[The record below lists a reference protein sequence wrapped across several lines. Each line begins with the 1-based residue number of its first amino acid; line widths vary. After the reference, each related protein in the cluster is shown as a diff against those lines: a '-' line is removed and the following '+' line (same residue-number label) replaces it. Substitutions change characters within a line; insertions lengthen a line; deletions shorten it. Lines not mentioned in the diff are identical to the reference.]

1 MGLISGKVLNQ
12 SRLLGGENTMMRVS
26 SNMERPGRRAT
37 MAASTAEPPS
47 ARGPAR
53 NVVIVG
59 ASVRALAESAARS
72 GWLVHAA
79 DLFGDTDLRH
89 VAADAV
95 RVAGGD
101 ATGYPLG
108 LPAAVSRFPIAPVI
122 YTGALENHPAIIEA
136 LARDRPLAAAGTAA
150 VRLVRDPTSLAP
162 LVRGVG
168 LAYPDTTTSPVGV
181 PVDGSFVVKPT
192 ASAGGRGVRRW
203 RGGSRK
209 TSTGSFL
216 WQRLVPGSAWSVSFF
231 AGPRGCE
238 LFAASRQ
245 LIGCRWCGGRTF
257 GYCGSVNVPLD
268 DVYKPLRA
276 RLESL
281 GNSLTTHCGLIGA
294 FGIDFIL
301 SASDNAYVIEVN
313 PRPTASMELAER
325 ATGRPIAAA
334 HLEACGYALPT
345 IVAMANPSTPPRG
358 VWSKA
363 IVFASRTGSYRSPL
377 PAALETLASPWTA
390 ADGIGAV
397 ADIPQPGEP
406 LPRGGPLITVFA
418 CGATA
423 SRSLATLRHRVA
435 EVRRLFATDPVNPP
449 SAAARVR
456 RTSP

>member
-1 MGLISGKVLNQ
+1 
-12 SRLLGGENTMMRVS
+12 MMRVS

-37 MAASTAEPPS
+37 MAASTAELPS

-59 ASVRALAESAARS
+59 ASVRWLAESAARS

-101 ATGYPLG
+101 ANGYPLG

-168 LAYPDTTTSPVGV
+168 LAYPDTTSSPVGV

-203 RGGSRK
+203 RGGSRS
-209 TSTGSFL
+209 TSTGSLL
-216 WQRLVPGSAWSVSFF
+216 WQRLVPGSAWSASFF

-245 LIGCRWCGGRTF
+245 LIGCRWCGGRAF
-257 GYCGSVNVPLD
+257 GYCGSIDVPLD
-268 DVYKPLRA
+268 DLYEPLRA

-281 GNSLTTHCGLIGA
+281 GNSLTARCGLIGA

-301 SASDNAYVIEVN
+301 GAGDNAHVIEVN

-345 IVAMANPSTPPRG
+345 IVAMASPRTPPAG

-377 PAALETLASPWTA
+377 PAAVETLASPWTA

-418 CGATA
+418 CGPTA
-423 SRSLATLRHRVA
+423 SRSLATLRRRVA
-435 EVRRLFATDPVNPP
+435 EVRRLFATDQINPP
-449 SAAARVR
+449 SAAEPVR
-456 RTSP
+456 RTSPRGRTA

>member
-1 MGLISGKVLNQ
+1 M
-12 SRLLGGENTMMRVS
+12 
-26 SNMERPGRRAT
+26 
-37 MAASTAEPPS
+37 
-47 ARGPAR
+47 
-53 NVVIVG
+53 
-59 ASVRALAESAARS
+59 
-72 GWLVHAA
+72 
-79 DLFGDTDLRH
+79 
-89 VAADAV
+89 

-101 ATGYPLG
+101 ANGYPLG

-168 LAYPDTTTSPVGV
+168 LAYPDTTSSPVGV

-203 RGGSRK
+203 RGGSRS
-209 TSTGSFL
+209 TSTGSLL
-216 WQRLVPGSAWSVSFF
+216 WQRLVPGSAWSASFF
-231 AGPRGCE
+231 AGPLGCE

-245 LIGCRWCGGRTF
+245 LIGCRWCGGRAF
-257 GYCGSVNVPLD
+257 GYCGSIDVPLD
-268 DVYKPLRA
+268 DLYEPLRA

-281 GNSLTTHCGLIGA
+281 GNSLTARCGLIGA

-301 SASDNAYVIEVN
+301 GAGDNAHVIEVN

-345 IVAMANPSTPPRG
+345 IAAMASPRTPPAG

-377 PAALETLASPWTA
+377 PAAVETLASPWTA

-418 CGATA
+418 CGPTA
-423 SRSLATLRHRVA
+423 SRSLATLRRRVA
-435 EVRRLFATDPVNPP
+435 EVRRLFATDQINPP
-449 SAAARVR
+449 SAAEPVR
-456 RTSP
+456 RTSPRGRTA